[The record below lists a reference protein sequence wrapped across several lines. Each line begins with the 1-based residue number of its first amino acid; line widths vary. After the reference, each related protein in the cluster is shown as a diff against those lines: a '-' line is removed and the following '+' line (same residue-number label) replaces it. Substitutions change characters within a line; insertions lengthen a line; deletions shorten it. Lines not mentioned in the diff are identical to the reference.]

1 MRNLLACL
9 LTASCIALNQ
19 PVSAG
24 ANAAE
29 LANAANTTERAH
41 LILEAALKARN
52 PDTRKVAVQALGL
65 IGPREPY
72 LSELRTMLL
81 DDDVQV
87 RVAVVG
93 SVLDL
98 KDKDTVST
106 LREAMGDRVPE
117 VSFAAARALTSL
129 GDTKGRD
136 VLIAVLAGEH
146 DASTGYFTAQGRG
159 ALRMFYTPKAMLPYL
174 LGRGI
179 GLAHVAGLGLGVASL
194 EGLLSDPNISGRAA
208 AALLLSTD
216 PDPRVLIALRSAL
229 TDADDSVRAA
239 AVHAIALRGDRT
251 LEADLLPF
259 LDDGAASVRTRAAA
273 ACLRLELIPSPAPA
287 APPSPAAPAKPKPQS
302 HRGQRSGFDPSL
314 AASP

>member
-1 MRNLLACL
+1 MRNVLTCL
-9 LTASCIALNQ
+9 LIASCILLAG
-19 PVSAG
+19 PASA
-24 ANAAE
+24 ATSAAE
-29 LANAANTTERAH
+29 LANAASTSERAH
-41 LILEAALKARN
+41 LILEDALKARN

-87 RVAVVG
+87 RVAVVA

-117 VSFAAARALTSL
+117 VSFAAARALASL
-129 GDTKGRD
+129 GDAKGRD
-136 VLIAVLAGEH
+136 VLIAVLAGEKQ
-146 DASTGYFTAQGRG
+146 ASTGFFTAQGRS
-159 ALRMFYTPKAMLPYL
+159 ALRMFYTPKAVIPYL
-174 LGRGI
+174 VGRGI

-216 PDPRVLIALRSAL
+216 PDPRVLLALRTAL
-229 TDADDSVRAA
+229 TDKDESVRAA
-239 AVHAIALRGDRT
+239 AVHAIALRDDRT

-259 LDDGAASVRTRAAA
+259 LDDKADAVRTRAAA
-273 ACLRLELIPSPAPA
+273 ACLRLELVPPAQLPAPA
-287 APPSPAAPAKPKPQS
+287 PAPAPKPRPPRPPVKRP
-302 HRGQRSGFDPSL
+302 RG
-314 AASP
+314 